1 MHSLPKLAGL
11 SILLLAAA
19 PVLARPTGWGQSG
32 WGDTTWGSRG
42 WERDRI
48 RPQRGESRPE
58 GEVEV
63 TRFVAQDGTE
73 EGLGK
78 GPISVVAT
86 VEGAQAYRSDDP
98 IEHSIKQAQRQDE
111 GPADMQG
118 PPDRLPALAGQ
129 DDSRRGATFEAAVI
143 DQLVIAG
150 YDTLPA
156 AAAHGQRAELRIVHG
171 LAEPAELPHK
181 PVSGTMEV
189 GVSNHGS
196 MAGMGINID
205 LTKPKKALLS
215 TRLEA
220 RIRDGAS
227 GAVLWEGRAEIATR
241 DGDANWPTQKIAARL
256 AEALFRD
263 FPGKPGETYS
273 MR

>member
-1 MHSLPKLAGL
+1 MHHFAKLAGL
-11 SILLLAAA
+11 SVLLLAAA
-19 PVLARPTGWGQSG
+19 PVLARPSVWGQSG
-32 WGDTTWGSRG
+32 WDDPAWGGGG
-42 WERDRI
+42 WERNRI
-48 RPQRGESRPE
+48 RPQRAESRPE

-73 EGLGK
+73 EKLGH
-78 GPISVVAT
+78 GTISVVAT
-86 VEGAQAYRSDDP
+86 VEGGQAFHAEVP
-98 IEHSIKQAQRQDE
+98 IEHEQRQD
-111 GPADMQG
+111 PAPTDIHG
-118 PPDRLPALAGQ
+118 PPDRLPAASQQ
-129 DDSRRGATFEAAVI
+129 DENRRGVTFEAAVI

-150 YDTLPA
+150 YDTTQA
-156 AAAHGQRAELRIVHG
+156 SGTGGQRAELRIVQG
-171 LAEPAELPHK
+171 VAEPEAPPHK
-181 PVSGTMEV
+181 PVSGMMEV
-189 GVSNHGS
+189 GVSNRGS
-196 MAGMGINID
+196 MAGMGIHID

-220 RIRDGAS
+220 RIRDSAS

-241 DGDANWPTQKIAARL
+241 DGDAEWPAQKIAGRL

>member
-1 MHSLPKLAGL
+1 MHHLPKLAGL

-19 PVLARPTGWGQSG
+19 PVFARPSGWGQSG
-32 WGDTTWGSRG
+32 WGDTTWGGRG

-63 TRFVAQDGTE
+63 TRFVAQDGSE
-73 EGLGK
+73 AGLGH
-78 GPISVVAT
+78 GAITVVAT
-86 VEGAQAYRSDDP
+86 VEGAPAYRSNDP
-98 IEHSIKQAQRQDE
+98 IEQAQRQDE
-111 GPADMQG
+111 VSADIHG
-118 PPDRLPALAGQ
+118 PPDRLPALAAQ
-129 DDSRRGATFEAAVI
+129 DESRRGATFEAAVI
-143 DQLVIAG
+143 DQLVSAG

-156 AAAHGQRAELRIVHG
+156 SAGHGQRAELRIVHG
-171 LAEPAELPHK
+171 VAEPEEPPHK

-220 RIRDGAS
+220 RIRDSAS

>member
-1 MHSLPKLAGL
+1 MHHFPKLAGL
-11 SILLLAAA
+11 SVLLLAAA
-19 PVLARPTGWGQSG
+19 PAFARPSGWEQSG
-32 WGDTTWGSRG
+32 WDDPAGRGGEWGPS
-42 WERDRI
+42 RI

-73 EGLGK
+73 EMLGH
-78 GPISVVAT
+78 GTISVVAT
-86 VEGAQAYRSDDP
+86 VEGAQGFPSEDP
-98 IEHSIKQAQRQDE
+98 IEQEQGQDQAPPE
-111 GPADMQG
+111 IHG
-118 PPDRLPALAGQ
+118 PPDRLPAASQQ
-129 DDSRRGATFEAAVI
+129 DESRRGATFEAAVI
-143 DQLVIAG
+143 DRLVIAG
-150 YDTLPA
+150 YDTSQPSGTA
-156 AAAHGQRAELRIVHG
+156 GQRAELRIVRG
-171 LAEPAELPHK
+171 VAEPEAPPHK

-189 GVSNHGS
+189 GVSNRGS
-196 MAGMGINID
+196 MAGMGIHID

-220 RIRDGAS
+220 RIRDSAS

-241 DGDANWPTQKIAARL
+241 DGDADWPAQKIAGRL